1 MGKITKLFV
10 KEHLEKYG
18 IKSLWHF
25 TDLSNWES
33 IKRYGIKSL
42 YRINRDDIKVS
53 RFGANALSHD
63 LDYYRG
69 LDRYVHLSFTDDHPM
84 YHIAKK
90 EKRIINPIWIEIDI
104 NVLFDKKVLVCKDV
118 ANKTD
123 SVLLDLTGVLSFDFG
138 KMFHDDF
145 EISKNAKKAETL
157 IYDCIEIKYIKGFHD
172 GE

>member
-1 MGKITKLFV
+1 MGKITELFV
-10 KEHLEKYG
+10 KEHLEKNG

-33 IKRYGIKSL
+33 IKKYGIQSL
-42 YRINRDDIKVS
+42 FRIIKDDIKVS

-63 LDYYRG
+63 LDYYKG

-104 NVLFDKKVLVCKDV
+104 NVLFDKKVLVCKGV
-118 ANKTD
+118 ANKTN
-123 SVLLDLTGVLSFDFG
+123 SVLLNLAGVLNFDFD

-145 EISKNAKKAETL
+145 EIRKEARKAEIL
-157 IYDCIEIKYIKGFHD
+157 IYDCIETKYIKGAYY
-172 GE
+172 GK